1 MTAGSDQ
8 TTAAKDLEGE
18 PFHKCPTNL
27 ERLDLA
33 RGIGCSDCGVGLG
46 LGDPEDRDDYVSG
59 GVAVEKGW
67 G

>member
-1 MTAGSDQ
+1 M
-8 TTAAKDLEGE
+8 
-18 PFHKCPTNL
+18 NL

-59 GVAVEKGW
+59 GVAVEKGR